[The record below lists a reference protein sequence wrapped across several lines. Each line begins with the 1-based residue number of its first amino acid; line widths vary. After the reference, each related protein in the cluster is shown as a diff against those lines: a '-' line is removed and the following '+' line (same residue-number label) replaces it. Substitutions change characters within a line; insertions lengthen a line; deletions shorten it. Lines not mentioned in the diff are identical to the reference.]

1 MFCPV
6 AAYVYILYSP
16 SVDSFYTGATSMKP
30 EERLRRHIEGYY
42 EKKFTKKVKDWELFL
57 QIECVSMKQALLIEK
72 HIKKMKSK
80 IYIGNLKKFS
90 SIIEKLK
97 IKYSVPDSAF

>member
-1 MFCPV
+1 MFCLM

-16 SVDSFYTGATSMKP
+16 SDDSFYIGATTIRP
-30 EERLRRHIEGYY
+30 EERLGRHLEGYY
-42 EKKFTKKVKDWELFL
+42 ENKFTRKVKDWELFL
-57 QIECVSMKQALLIEK
+57 QIECVSMEQALLIEK

-80 IYIGNLKKFS
+80 VYISNLKFFS

-97 IKYSVPDSAF
+97 IKYSIPDS